1 MPKPS
6 PLDIIKQQVKNEY
19 QTTPAK
25 SKELSLRYNI
35 KDSTIRSWISR
46 EKWLKL
52 KIGQTNIDEIMDVP
66 KSEITDKERFF
77 CLYYTRN
84 PVAGTAA
91 RRAGFSDK
99 CAYEIGYQLLQKPAI
114 REEIK
119 RLKKIK
125 YESIMLEVEDIV
137 EKHMRIAFSDITD
150 YLDFGR
156 VEVPV
161 MGPFG
166 PIKLKETITDPDT
179 GKKKKVERVLTRVVN
194 DVRFHESSDVD
205 GGVISEVKIGRD
217 GASIKLHDAQKSMDW
232 LDKYFE
238 WNPMDKHK
246 KEYDRKRLELAQKEL
261 ELKEKDLNSRN
272 W

>member
-1 MPKPS
+1 MPRIS
-6 PLDIIKQQVKNEY
+6 PLEIIKQQIRTEY
-19 QTTPAK
+19 ITTPAK
-25 SKELSLRYNI
+25 SKELADRYKI

-46 EKWLKL
+46 EHW
-52 KIGQTNIDEIMDVP
+52 M
-66 KSEITDKERFF
+66 KSNVNPGKELEQILDDQEPSELTEMERLF
-77 CLYYTRN
+77 CLYYSRN

-91 RRAGFSDK
+91 RRAGFSEK
-99 CAYEIGYQLLQKPAI
+99 CIYEIGYQLMQKPAI
-114 REEIK
+114 RKEIK

-125 YESIMLEVEDIV
+125 YKSIMLEVDDIV

-166 PIKLKETITDPDT
+166 PVQVKDPET
-179 GKKKKVERVLTRVVN
+179 KKKVTLTKIIN
-194 DVRFHESSDVD
+194 DVRFHESSEID
-205 GGVISEVKIGRD
+205 GGVISEVKLGRD
-217 GASIKLHDAQKSMDW
+217 GASIKLHDPQKSMEW
-232 LDKYFE
+232 LEKYFG

-246 KEYDRKRLELAQKEL
+246 KAYDLKRLELAEKDYK
-261 ELKEKDLNSRN
+261 LKEQESKSKN